1 MSQTAIPLQ
10 FEKYLQNQ
18 ISVGKAPDMN
28 EMIFAYIP
36 NLDPSQPIDRNQGLP
51 AVSTWVHQQD
61 IDQVGKLG
69 DNALV
74 YSVVIPGSVAAFTFN
89 AIYLRDKNVPNSCG
103 MVVHKATETK
113 EAGMAS
119 TKNLMQ
125 QYTGAAQI
133 AGITVDAQ
141 TWQIDYQ
148 ARLLGIEE
156 DMRLA
161 NLDNYG
167 HTAFIQGFDVTQ
179 QADPAKY
186 KVAPGVVYVGGLRAE
201 LKSEVIQTISAKPTG
216 LYIDVVRTGTV
227 LSKWQNIVTVR
238 ASATPLT
245 NYVDQN
251 QQQHYVAR
259 LAGINANGSITDWR
273 VKADN
278 ADQEWSPFINYSI
291 GHEVVR
297 NNLRYI
303 ARAAS
308 GPDNGGAVFPT
319 ASNQSSWDV
328 VIQRSYTLSKPTGKW
343 VKLVSYPAISTSWQA
358 LKIKII
364 GGDWRG
370 RVTTGAV
377 FSCDVIVTRTL
388 DSASGV
394 LNVLATAFANDG
406 TTPKLY
412 KKSNDG
418 VSEIWLECSHMD
430 FARPLTVINESAPA
444 DTSGYA
450 VSVGI
455 LEVLDDEPSG
465 MTLVPYDTG
474 YQFASIPI
482 GMEVAFDTPPPTNDP
497 RFRFVKLT
505 YNDAY
510 NTGLLTSQT
519 LSGSAPELVSTAVI
533 SAAQSP
539 INGQTIDM
547 INTMGTFIRPG
558 VTAGVRQLSGN
569 KSHAHPLASSTYNV
583 TPGGGATVLTA
594 SGSGANTLTNGDNE
608 SKPYNI
614 SRVFYKRIY

>member
-51 AVSTWVHQQD
+51 ATSTWVHQQD

-125 QYTGAAQI
+125 QYTGAAQV

-167 HTAFIQGFDVTQ
+167 DTAFIQGFDVTQ

-201 LKSEVIQTISAKPTG
+201 LKNEVIQTISAKPTG

-273 VKADN
+273 VKTDN
-278 ADQEWSPFINYSI
+278 ADQEWSPFINYGI
-291 GHEVVR
+291 GQEVVR
-297 NNLRYI
+297 NSLRYI

-308 GPDNGGAVFPT
+308 GPDNGGVITPENNSGSTWDLVLPQAYSTTDPQTDWLRLAVVDGEF
-319 ASNQSSWDV
+319 DV
-328 VIQRSYTLSKPTGKW
+328 EGDFLSLE
-343 VKLVSYPAISTSWQA
+343 V
-358 LKIKII
+358 I
-364 GGDWRG
+364 GGSDF
-370 RVTTGAV
+370 GANTR
-377 FSCDVIVTRTL
+377 FSADIMIAEREGSARVIVTPKTL
-388 DSASGV
+388 GLTNPEFYIKSPSANTRELWMKRLTDFSSPV
-394 LNVLATAFANDG
+394 TVVRKSRSRNPG
-406 TTPKLY
+406 T
-412 KKSNDG
+412 
-418 VSEIWLECSHMD
+418 V
-430 FARPLTVINESAPA
+430 A
-444 DTSGYA
+444 
-450 VSVGI
+450 GI
-455 LEVLDDEPSG
+455 LSITNTAPTG
-465 MTLVPYDTG
+465 ITLAPYDTG
-474 YQFASIPI
+474 YQYASIPI
-482 GMEVAFDTPPPTNDP
+482 GIEVAFDTPPPTNDP

-539 INGQTIDM
+539 INGQTIYLK
-547 INTMGTFIRPG
+547 NTMGVYAVPAVTQGIVAQNIPQPAGYRINTISQGVSLQTGPSISGFII
-558 VTAGVRQLSGN
+558 TSA
-569 KSHAHPLASSTYNV
+569 ASESQIT
-583 TPGGGATVLTA
+583 GGLKPRSFGEVL
-594 SGSGANTLTNGDNE
+594 
-608 SKPYNI
+608 
-614 SRVFYKRIY
+614 YKRIY

>member
-125 QYTGAAQI
+125 QYTGAAQV

-201 LKSEVIQTISAKPTG
+201 LKNEVIQTISAKPTG

-245 NYVDQN
+245 DYVDQN

-259 LAGINANGSITDWR
+259 LAGINGNGSITDWR
-273 VKADN
+273 VKTDN
-278 ADQEWSPFINYSI
+278 ADQEWSPFINYGI
-291 GHEVVR
+291 GQEVVR
-297 NNLRYI
+297 NGLRYI
-303 ARAAS
+303 ARLAS
-308 GPDNGGAVFPT
+308 GPDNGGAITPGVT
-319 ASNQSSWDV
+319 EGKWDLV
-328 VIQRSYTLSKPTGKW
+328 LPQAYTLRNPTQW
-343 VKLVSYPAISTSWQA
+343 VKIAVVAGGTATDGDAVSISVYGGSNYASAARFSADILLGERGDSVSAVIEPKTLALNNPTFYTKRIAPFTYELWFKRETSFPSVLTIVQKSRPLVS
-358 LKIKII
+358 
-364 GGDWRG
+364 
-370 RVTTGAV
+370 VT
-377 FSCDVIVTRTL
+377 
-388 DSASGV
+388 
-394 LNVLATAFANDG
+394 
-406 TTPKLY
+406 K
-412 KKSNDG
+412 
-418 VSEIWLECSHMD
+418 
-430 FARPLTVINESAPA
+430 
-444 DTSGYA
+444 
-450 VSVGI
+450 VGI
-455 LEVLDDEPSG
+455 LETSSTAPTDT
-465 MTLVPYDTG
+465 TLVPYDTG

-558 VTAGVRQLSGN
+558 VTAGVRKSSQN
-569 KSHAHPLASSTYNV
+569 KAHTHSEYGAGQAEQV
-583 TPGGGATVLTA
+583 GGGGIAVLRFATGNTGV
-594 SGSGANTLTNGDNE
+594 SGGDEAN
-608 SKPYNI
+608 PYCL

>member
-10 FEKYLQNQ
+10 FEQYLQNQ
-18 ISVGKAPDMN
+18 ISVGKGPDMN

-36 NLDPSQPIDRNQGLP
+36 NLDSSQPIDRNQGLP

-148 ARLLGIEE
+148 ARLLGIED

-179 QADPAKY
+179 QADPTKY

-201 LKSEVIQTISAKPTG
+201 LKNEVIQTISAKPTG

-259 LAGINANGSITDWR
+259 LAGINADGSVEDWR
-273 VKADN
+273 EKGGLP
-278 ADQEWSPFINYSI
+278 E
-291 GHEVVR
+291 HE
-297 NNLRYI
+297 
-303 ARAAS
+303 AAENPHPQYMRF
-308 GPDNGGAVFPT
+308 GDE
-319 ASNQSSWDV
+319 AS
-328 VIQRSYTLSKPTGKW
+328 YL
-343 VKLVSYPAISTSWQA
+343 
-358 LKIKII
+358 
-364 GGDWRG
+364 
-370 RVTTGAV
+370 
-377 FSCDVIVTRTL
+377 
-388 DSASGV
+388 
-394 LNVLATAFANDG
+394 
-406 TTPKLY
+406 
-412 KKSNDG
+412 
-418 VSEIWLECSHMD
+418 
-430 FARPLTVINESAPA
+430 
-444 DTSGYA
+444 
-450 VSVGI
+450 
-455 LEVLDDEPSG
+455 
-465 MTLVPYDTG
+465 
-474 YQFASIPI
+474 ASIPI

-505 YNDAY
+505 HNDAY

-539 INGQTIDM
+539 INGQAIYLK
-547 INTMGTFIRPG
+547 NTMGVYAVPAVTQGIVAQNIPQPAGYRINTISQGVSLQTGPSISGFII
-558 VTAGVRQLSGN
+558 TSA
-569 KSHAHPLASSTYNV
+569 ASESQIT
-583 TPGGGATVLTA
+583 GGLKPRSFGEVL
-594 SGSGANTLTNGDNE
+594 
-608 SKPYNI
+608 
-614 SRVFYKRIY
+614 YKRIY